1 VKTTVA
7 LMADQTERQLV
18 MMTAVLTAEMLVLR
32 WVVQLGE

>member
-18 MMTAVLTAEMLVLR
+18 MMMAVLTAEMLVLR
-32 WVVQLGE
+32 WVVQLEE